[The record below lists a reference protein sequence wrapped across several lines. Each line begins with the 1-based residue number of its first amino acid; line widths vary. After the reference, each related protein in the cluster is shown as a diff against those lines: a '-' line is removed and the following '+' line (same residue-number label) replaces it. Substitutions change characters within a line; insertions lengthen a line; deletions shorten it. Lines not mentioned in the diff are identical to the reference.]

1 MYRELIDHLAFVYGF
16 IAKGRG
22 LIEGKDMRRIRG
34 GAHAMVENAPAVLA
48 SGDVTAQDER
58 ELGECGLM
66 LEHID
71 EMVVYFEKTE
81 IV

>member
-16 IAKGRG
+16 ICKGRG
-22 LIEGKDMRRIRG
+22 MIKTEDMEKISD
-34 GAHAMVENAPAVLA
+34 GAHAMGENAPDVL
-48 SGDVTAQDER
+48 GVRENTLQDAKD
-58 ELGECGLM
+58 LGECDKM

-71 EMVVYFEKTE
+71 EMIVYLGVTE

>member
-16 IAKGRG
+16 ICKGRG
-22 LIEGKDMRRIRG
+22 MMKQDDMEKISG
-34 GAHAMVENAPAVLA
+34 GAHAMVDNAPDVLGVREV
-48 SGDVTAQDER
+48 SQQDAR
-58 ELGECGLM
+58 DLGECGKM

-71 EMVVYFEKTE
+71 EMIVFLSVTE